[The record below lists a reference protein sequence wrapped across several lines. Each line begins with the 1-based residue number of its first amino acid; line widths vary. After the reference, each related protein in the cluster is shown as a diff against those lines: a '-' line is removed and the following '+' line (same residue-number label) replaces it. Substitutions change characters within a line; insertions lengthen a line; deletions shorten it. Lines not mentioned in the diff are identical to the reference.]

1 MKIVNIE
8 EEGLHIFWTTW
19 GNFSEIFMK
28 DVAPD
33 NIKSYEKAGFL
44 PLFSLCLLSLSRK
57 HIFEETTSGRGKG
70 QIKYWLI
77 GTCNWNFLAFEDEY
91 KRFKLT

>member
-1 MKIVNIE
+1 MLTSLVSLQQGNVKKSKKLMKIVNIE

-19 GNFSEIFMK
+19 GNFNEIFMK

-44 PLFSLCLLSLSRK
+44 SLFSLSSLSLENTFLK
-57 HIFEETTSGRGKG
+57 KPQVGGGRVK
-70 QIKYWLI
+70 LNI
-77 GTCNWNFLAFEDEY
+77 G
-91 KRFKLT
+91 

>member
-1 MKIVNIE
+1 MLTSLVSLQQGNVKKSKKSMKIVNIE
-8 EEGLHIFWTTW
+8 EEVLHIFWTTW

-44 PLFSLCLLSLSRK
+44 PLFSLSLSSLSLENTFLK
-57 HIFEETTSGRGKG
+57 KPQVGGGRVK
-70 QIKYWLI
+70 LNI
-77 GTCNWNFLAFEDEY
+77 G
-91 KRFKLT
+91 

>member
-1 MKIVNIE
+1 MLTSLVSLQQGNVKKSKKSMKIVNIE
-8 EEGLHIFWTTW
+8 EEVLHIFWTTW

-44 PLFSLCLLSLSRK
+44 SLFSLSSLSLENTFLK
-57 HIFEETTSGRGKG
+57 KPQVGEGRVK
-70 QIKYWLI
+70 LNI
-77 GTCNWNFLAFEDEY
+77 G
-91 KRFKLT
+91 